1 MAGETCC
8 VCNKPVTGSAK
19 MLGGRAFCEEHY
31 ARVGQSRR
39 GMWVAMLVL
48 IVGLALFVTA
58 VFFAAPAVRSSLQ
71 GAPLILIGILLALVP
86 AAVWL
91 IVFYLQDRAEPEPK
105 QYVLGVFLLG
115 LLLAA
120 AVGQPLIRD
129 FFKVNEWAGG
139 SLALRLLAGICI
151 VGITQE
157 FLKYA
162 AIRYSVFGSA
172 EYDERIDGIIYGA
185 AAGLGYATFLNVQY
199 VIENGGVDLGIGAVR
214 IAVIA
219 LAHASFAGVT
229 GYFLGRAKF
238 ENRGPFWLPV
248 GLLLAAVLNG
258 VVTTLLSEITRTGL
272 RPTPLNGL
280 IVAAVVAAATF
291 IILFAIMRRG
301 SRPAT
306 AVAGGVSS

>member
-8 VCNKPVTGSAK
+8 VCNKPVTGAAR
-19 MLGGRAFCEEHY
+19 MLGGRVFCEEHY
-31 ARVGQSRR
+31 ARVGQHRR
-39 GMWVAMLVL
+39 GIWAATLAL
-48 IVGLALFVTA
+48 IVGLGLFVTA
-58 VFFAAPAVRSSLQ
+58 VFFAAPGIRDSLQ
-71 GAPLILIGILLALVP
+71 GAPLVLIGLLLALVP
-86 AAVWL
+86 AVVWL
-91 IVFYLQDRAEPEPK
+91 LVFYLQDRAEPEPK
-105 QYVLGVFLLG
+105 QYVFGVFLLG
-115 LLLAA
+115 VLLAA

-129 FFKVNEWAGG
+129 FFRVNEWAST
-139 SLALRLLAGICI
+139 SLLLRLVAGIFI
-151 VGITQE
+151 IGITQE

-162 AIRYSVFGSA
+162 AVRYSVFGSS

-185 AAGLGYATFLNVQY
+185 AAGLGYATYLNVQY

-219 LAHASFAGVT
+219 LAHAAFAGVT

-258 VVTTLLSEITRTGL
+258 VVTTLLSEITRSGL

-280 IVAAVVAAATF
+280 ILAAVVAAATF
-291 IILFAIMRRG
+291 IILFTILRRS
-301 SRPAT
+301 SRPAA
-306 AVAGGVSS
+306 AVAGGANS

>member
-1 MAGETCC
+1 
-8 VCNKPVTGSAK
+8 

-39 GMWVAMLVL
+39 GIWLAMLIL

-58 VFFAAPAVRSSLQ
+58 VYFAAPAIRDSLQ
-71 GAPLILIGILLALVP
+71 GPVLVLAGLLLALIP

-91 IVFYLQDRAEPEPK
+91 VVFYMQDRVEPEPK

-120 AVGQPLIRD
+120 AIGQPLIQD
-129 FFKVNEWAGG
+129 FFQVNEWASG

-151 VGITQE
+151 IGMTQE

-162 AIRYSVFGSA
+162 AVRYSVFRSV
-172 EYDERIDGIIYGA
+172 EFDERIDGIIYGA
-185 AAGLGYATFLNVQY
+185 AAGLGYATYLNVQY
-199 VIENGGVDLGIGAVR
+199 VIANGGVDLAVGAGRV
-214 IAVIA
+214 AVVA
-219 LAHASFAGVT
+219 LAEASFAGVT

-238 ENRGPFWLPV
+238 ENRGPLWLPV
-248 GLLLAAVLNG
+248 GLFLAAVLNG
-258 VVTTLLSEITRTGL
+258 VVNTLLSEISRSGL

-280 IVAAVVAAATF
+280 ILAALVAVATF
-291 IILFAIMRRG
+291 MILFSVLRRA
-301 SRPAT
+301 SRALT
-306 AVAGGVSS
+306 VTGGVNS

>member
-1 MAGETCC
+1 MINETCC
-8 VCNKPVTGSAK
+8 VCNKPVTGAAK
-19 MLGGRAFCEEHY
+19 LLGGRVFCEEHY

-39 GMWVAMLVL
+39 GLWLASLAL
-48 IVGLALFVTA
+48 IVGLALFTAA
-58 VFFAAPAVRSSLQ
+58 VFFAAPTFRETVLQ
-71 GAPLILIGILLALVP
+71 GPVLVLIGLLLALIP

-91 IVFYLQDRAEPEPK
+91 VVFYLQDRAEPEPK

-115 LLLAA
+115 VLLAA
-120 AVGQPLIRD
+120 AVGQPLIRALD
-129 FFKVNEWAGG
+129 ANAWASS

-151 VGITQE
+151 IGITQE

-162 AIRYSVFGSA
+162 AVRYSVFSSV
-172 EYDERIDGIIYGA
+172 EFDERIDGIIYGA
-185 AAGLGYATFLNVQY
+185 AAGLGYATFLNVDY
-199 VIENGGVDLGIGAVR
+199 VISNGGVDLGIGAVR

-219 LAHASFAGVT
+219 LAQASFAGVT

-258 VVTTLLSEITRTGL
+258 VVTTLLSEITRSGL

-280 IVAAVVAAATF
+280 IVAAVLAAVTF
-291 IILFAIMRRG
+291 SILFVIMHRG
-301 SRPAT
+301 SRPT
-306 AVAGGVSS
+306 PAVAGGTNS

>member
-8 VCNKPVTGSAK
+8 VCNKPVTGAAK
-19 MLGGRAFCEEHY
+19 MLGGRVFCEDHY

-39 GMWVAMLVL
+39 GMWMAMLAL
-48 IVGLALFVTA
+48 IVGLGLFVTA
-58 VFFAAPAVRSSLQ
+58 VFFAAPGIRGSLQ
-71 GAPLILIGILLALVP
+71 GAPLILVGLLLALVP

-105 QYVLGVFLLG
+105 QYVFGVFLLG
-115 LLLAA
+115 VLLAA

-129 FFKVNEWAGG
+129 FFRVNEWASG
-139 SLALRLLAGICI
+139 SLALRLLASICI
-151 VGITQE
+151 IGITQE

-162 AIRYSVFGSA
+162 AVRYSVFGSS

-248 GLLLAAVLNG
+248 GLLLSAVLNG
-258 VVTTLLSEITRTGL
+258 VVTTLLSEITRSGL

-280 IVAAVVAAATF
+280 IFSAAVAAATF
-291 IILFAIMRRG
+291 VVLFTIMRRS
-301 SRPAT
+301 SRPTA
-306 AVAGGVSS
+306 AVAGGANS

>member
-8 VCNKPVTGSAK
+8 VCNKPVTGAAR
-19 MLGGRAFCEEHY
+19 MLGGRVFCEEHY
-31 ARVGQSRR
+31 ARVSQPRR
-39 GMWVAMLVL
+39 GIWTATLVL
-48 IVGLALFVTA
+48 IIGLALFVTA
-58 VFFAAPAVRSSLQ
+58 VFFAAPGMRGALQ
-71 GAPLILIGILLALVP
+71 GAPLTLVGLLLALVP
-86 AAVWL
+86 AAIWL
-91 IVFYLQDRAEPEPK
+91 LVFYLQDRAEPEPK
-105 QYVLGVFLLG
+105 QYVFGVFLLG

-129 FFKVNEWAGG
+129 FFRVNDWASG
-139 SLALRLLAGICI
+139 SLALRLVAGICI
-151 VGITQE
+151 IGVTQE

-162 AIRYSVFGSA
+162 AVRYSIFGSS

-185 AAGLGYATFLNVQY
+185 AAGLGYATYLNVQY
-199 VIENGGVDLGIGAVR
+199 VIENGGVDLGIGAIR

-248 GLLLAAVLNG
+248 GILLAAVLNG
-258 VVTTLLSEITRTGL
+258 AVTTLLSEITRTGL

-280 IVAAVVAAATF
+280 IVAAVVAAVTF
-291 IILFAIMRRG
+291 VVLFTIMRRG
-301 SRPAT
+301 VRPT
-306 AVAGGVSS
+306 PAVAGGANS

>member
-8 VCNKPVTGSAK
+8 VCDKPLTGAAR
-19 MLGGRAFCEEHY
+19 MLGGRAFCDEHY
-31 ARVGQSRR
+31 ARVGQSRK
-39 GMWVAMLVL
+39 GVWLAMLFL

-58 VFFAAPAVRSSLQ
+58 VFFAAPAVRDSLQ
-71 GAPLILIGILLALVP
+71 GPALVLAGLLLALVP

-91 IVFYLQDRAEPEPK
+91 VVFYLQDRVEPEPK

-115 LLLAA
+115 VLLAA
-120 AVGQPLIRD
+120 AIGQPLIQN
-129 FFKVNEWAGG
+129 FFQVNEWASG

-151 VGITQE
+151 IGITQE

-162 AIRYSVFGSA
+162 AVRYSVFRSA
-172 EYDERIDGIIYGA
+172 EFDERIDGIIYGA

-199 VIENGGVDLGIGAVR
+199 VVSNGGVDLAIGAVR
-214 IAVIA
+214 IAVVA
-219 LAHASFAGVT
+219 LAEASFAGVT

-248 GLLLAAVLNG
+248 GLFLAAVLNG
-258 VVTTLLSEITRTGL
+258 VVNTLLSEINRSGL

-280 IVAAVVAAATF
+280 ALAAVVAAVTF
-291 IILFAIMRRG
+291 IILFGVLRRG
-301 SRPAT
+301 SRP
-306 AVAGGVSS
+306 VGVVGGANP